1 MRANQVV
8 SALAGCVVIL
18 CLCAVMFAD
27 FLPTYGG
34 AYADQRFLLVGL
46 VGFLSCVATIWFLFK
61 AIPSA
66 KLSQHLL
73 PAIAFILGFS
83 VLSLGFVKKN
93 YAFVEAGLY
102 SFYFAAIVFSGLVL
116 AMQGLV
122 HRYIEIF
129 VSVAAGSCFL
139 YGAMSVNVYL
149 FALADGQADLSDLIP
164 WGFVNIRYWSHVA
177 TWLLPILPLA
187 VLIGP
192 LREYRL
198 WRSLVA
204 IGAGIWWWIIF
215 LSASRGSIV
224 GVVTGVLIITLC
236 FGRQSW
242 PWLRQF
248 TAYLLLGGMAWLVL
262 SVLVPSLF
270 LGEIELRSVHA
281 TSSGRLPLFQE
292 AWQMSLQHFPFG
304 MGPQSWLT
312 HDLLTQEYVESSKFG
327 HPHNMYLMWAAEY
340 GWLLVFLLAVFAV
353 NCTFLFWKRRTAL
366 LLEGRTTDIAVLCG
380 VAASVIGALV
390 HAGVSA
396 VFIAPGSMLVGV
408 LVLAGFWALI
418 VPCGLFEVRGIQANP
433 KSSGRLVFTA
443 FLAPLIVLLWL
454 LWLGQVHAYYVDMR
468 TDEIYYK
475 EELKQPTMPR
485 FWLHGNFP
493 RADAP

>member
-1 MRANQVV
+1 M
-8 SALAGCVVIL
+8 AGCAVTL
-18 CLCAVMFAD
+18 CLCSVMFAD

-34 AYADQRFLLVGL
+34 SYADQRFLLVGL
-46 VGFLSCVATIWFLFK
+46 VGFLSSAATIWFLFK
-61 AIPSA
+61 ALPSA
-66 KLSQHLL
+66 ILTQHWL
-73 PAIAFILGFS
+73 PAIAFILGFP
-83 VLSLGFVKKN
+83 VLSLGFIEKN
-93 YAFVEAGLY
+93 YAIVEVGLY
-102 SFYFAAIVFSGLVL
+102 SFFFATIVSSGLVL

-215 LSASRGSIV
+215 LSASRGSVV

-248 TAYLLLGGMAWLVL
+248 TAYLLLGGLAWLVL

-340 GWLLVFLLAVFAV
+340 GWLLVFLLALFAV
-353 NCTFLFWKRRTAL
+353 QCAFFFWKRRTAL
-366 LLEGRTTDIAVLCG
+366 LLEDKTQDITVLCG

-418 VPCGLFEVRGIQANP
+418 VPCGLFEVRGVQTNS

-454 LWLGQVHAYYVDMR
+454 LWMGQVHAYYVDMR

>member
-66 KLSQHLL
+66 KLSQQLL
-73 PAIAFILGFS
+73 PAITFILGFS
-83 VLSLGFVKKN
+83 VLSLGFIKKN

-122 HRYIEIF
+122 HRYLEIF

-177 TWLLPILPLA
+177 TWFLPILPLA

-242 PWLRQF
+242 PWLRHF
-248 TAYLLLGGMAWLVL
+248 TAYLLLGGVAWLVL

-340 GWLLVFLLAVFAV
+340 GWLLVFLIAVFAV
-353 NCTFLFWKRRTAL
+353 HCTFLFWKRRNAL
-366 LLEGRTTDIAVLCG
+366 LLEGSAKNIAVLCG

-418 VPCGLFEVRGIQANP
+418 VPSGLFEVRGVKTNT
-433 KSSGRLVFTA
+433 KSSGRLMFTA

>member
-8 SALAGCVVIL
+8 SVVAGCAVIL

-46 VGFLSCVATIWFLFK
+46 VGFLSCAATIFLLFRVL
-61 AIPSA
+61 PSA
-66 KLSQHLL
+66 KLTQHLP
-73 PAIAFILGFS
+73 PAIAFILGFP
-83 VLSLGFVKKN
+83 VLSLCFLEKN
-93 YAFVEAGLY
+93 YAFVEPGLY
-102 SFYFAAIVFSGLVL
+102 SFYFAAIVSSGLVL
-116 AMQGLV
+116 AMKGLV
-122 HRYIEIF
+122 HRYLEIF

-198 WRSLVA
+198 WRALVA

-224 GVVTGVLIITLC
+224 GVVTGVLIIAFC

-248 TAYLLLGGMAWLVL
+248 AAYLLAGGAIWLVL
-262 SVLVPSLF
+262 SVLVPWLF
-270 LGEIELRSVHA
+270 LGETELRSVHA
-281 TSSGRLPLFQE
+281 TSSGRLPLFSE
-292 AWQMSLQHFPFG
+292 AWQMGVQHFPFG

-340 GWLLVFLLAVFAV
+340 GWLLVFLLTVFAV
-353 NCTFLFWKRRTAL
+353 HCIFLFWKRRTASL
-366 LLEGRTTDIAVLCG
+366 LDGESKDIAVLCG

-418 VPCGLFEVRGIQANP
+418 VPCGLFDGQGVRANP
-433 KSSGRLVFTA
+433 KSTGRLLFA
-443 FLAPLIVLLWL
+443 ASLATFIVLLWL
-454 LWLGQVHAYYVDMR
+454 LWLDQVHAYYVDMR
-468 TDEIYYK
+468 ADETYYK

-493 RADAP
+493 RVDSL